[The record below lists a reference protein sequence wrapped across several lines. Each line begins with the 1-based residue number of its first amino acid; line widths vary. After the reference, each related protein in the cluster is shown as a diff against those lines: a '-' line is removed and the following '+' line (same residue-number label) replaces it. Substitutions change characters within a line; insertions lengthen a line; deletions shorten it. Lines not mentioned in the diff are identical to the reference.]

1 MQFLKISN
9 NVLIQSS
16 LAFWCQGTAQRV
28 LMSLTIAILFM
39 PSTLAKSL
47 DKYCVSRIGQKQ
59 EPRKFDSYAENNP
72 KQLTIRTHSGL
83 FDVSVDH
90 SSLVLKRKG
99 SSTRLS
105 EFKIPPNNYSL
116 IIESIT
122 LTKGQWLWVNGF
134 EIDFM
139 IAVNTSATIPT
150 FGKPTWFPKI
160 YSRPCSMF
168 ADFFGNCLRAQGVY
182 SKSLGRAFVEG
193 HRVNFFG
200 FSEPV
205 SFEMMEGTV
214 KPLPKI
220 LQGAR
225 FVSDVP
231 QLKGVLFRGVL
242 DEALFYDGTTITTLP
257 SPLLNQSKN
266 NKFVSWGV
274 ENTQSEQTFILHLGY
289 LKNPKDSLFLSELK
303 AGPILKPIVISDEI
317 ENGWINLFKLSHNS
331 YLWGVTRHRVVAE
344 VRGTL
349 QTVIKVQEP
358 FYIGGPSGF
367 KQLPDGRLTFAVR
380 NLKKI
385 SSKSFVQY
393 SIKKTSPT
401 AQCKAILNAENPILL
416 NGQ

>member
-1 MQFLKISN
+1 MLFLNIKNKS
-9 NVLIQSS
+9 IQSN
-16 LAFWCQGTAQRV
+16 LAFWRQGKAQWV

-200 FSEPV
+200 LPELTAY
-205 SFEMMEGTV
+205 EMMEGKV
-214 KPLPKI
+214 KELPVPLQRATFLVDIPK
-220 LQGAR
+220 
-225 FVSDVP
+225 
-231 QLKGVLFRGVL
+231 LKGALFRGFS
-242 DEALFYDGTTITTLP
+242 DEALFYDGSSVTTLLGAFPP
-257 SPLLNQSKN
+257 SSPKNTMPKWYIHRTDTQRTFLTNLGFRNQPKYLLEELIAGPKLVPIS
-266 NKFVSWGV
+266 FPVGADLLGLYSVPTDPRLWMV
-274 ENTQSEQTFILHLGY
+274 LQSEVLT
-289 LKNPKDSLFLSELK
+289 
-303 AGPILKPIVISDEI
+303 
-317 ENGWINLFKLSHNS
+317 
-331 YLWGVTRHRVVAE
+331 E
-344 VRGTL
+344 VKGHL
-349 QTVIKVQEP
+349 QTVVRVNKP
-358 FYIGGPSGF
+358 FIIYGPKDIDQS
-367 KQLPDGRLTFAVR
+367 PDGTLAFNLI
-380 NLKKI
+380 NLKT
-385 SSKSFVQY
+385 KSMLRY
-393 SIKKTSPT
+393 SIKKTSDKK
-401 AQCKAILNAENPILL
+401 QCKTVLNEKKVRI
-416 NGQ
+416 QVFD